1 MIGGVQTG
9 PDGKLEVAGVPEGY
23 RIMALRVCNQCG
35 SKSYEEECPACLG
48 AGRGSVRDYHYEFEE
63 GEALTAAAPA
73 SDGEDVVAEGDSAGP
88 EAADDSTEAEDAY
101 DESHEDESGVLTEAD
116 LDQHSRNRLSQMAR
130 ERGLDPSG
138 TKPDLVSRILG
149 DVQG

>member
-23 RIMALRVCNQCG
+23 RIMALRVCNTCG
-35 SKSYEEECPACLG
+35 SKSYLEECPECLQ

-63 GEALTAAAPA
+63 GESLAVSA
-73 SDGEDVVAEGDSAGP
+73 SPGENVGAE
-88 EAADDSTEAEDAY
+88 EDDSTDAEDAY
-101 DESHEDESGVLTEAD
+101 DKSHGEESGALTEEE

-130 ERGLDPSG
+130 ERGLDPTG
-138 TKPDLVSRILG
+138 TKTDLVARILA
-149 DVQG
+149 DAQG